1 MEAFLILVFGIT
13 VLVIL
18 VSVVVVI
25 AVKKRPAD
33 RSVRGTVMP
42 LDEAIDEID
51 FDELDRPVDSGRSK
65 RRDRSDGGFVPTSSS
80 HIHGNHHTPSIS
92 PQHGMR
98 HGTADQA
105 GAAYLMGSFASDRDG
120 DGIPDAIDAHPGT
133 PDSDVGNWSGAS
145 SDSNSHHGGGDSGGS
160 DSGSSDSG
168 SSDSGSSDSGGG
180 DSGGGD

>member
-42 LDEAIDEID
+42 LEQALDEIE
-51 FDELDRPVDSGRSK
+51 FDDLDRPVDSGRSR
-65 RRDRSDGGFVPTSSS
+65 RRDRGDCGFVPTSSS
-80 HIHGNHHTPSIS
+80 NIHGNHHTPSIS
-92 PQHGMR
+92 PHHGTR

-133 PDSDVGNWSGAS
+133 PDSDVGNWSGSS
-145 SDSNSHHGGGDSGGS
+145 SDSSADEGGGS
-160 DSGSSDSG
+160 DSGSSDSS